1 MQRNYDNFE
10 AKLQATVSPA
20 VKEILFKKCQRVLEF
35 VNENHLDVRV
45 AELEWVKDDRDEWV
59 LLDIRN
65 CVFAQDQRKPLTLN
79 FKRHAQ

>member
-1 MQRNYDNFE
+1 M
-10 AKLQATVSPA
+10 
-20 VKEILFKKCQRVLEF
+20 LEF

-79 FKRHAQ
+79 FKRHA